1 MQAVLFLTSIIV
13 TQVCDPHQPYRRG
26 DVGPMSIRIMT
37 TTYQPLWRLFAEI
50 VLRLPIIHPR
60 GKNSK
65 GKGCARLWKK
75 IRKEELPT
83 DKNSSGV
90 TRYVL

>member
-1 MQAVLFLTSIIV
+1 
-13 TQVCDPHQPYRRG
+13 
-26 DVGPMSIRIMT
+26 MSIRIMVT
-37 TTYQPLWRLFAEI
+37 SQQPFWRLFAEI

-75 IRKEELPT
+75 IEKEEVT
-83 DKNSSGV
+83 DKKTSGV
-90 TRYVL
+90 TR